1 MESSNHFLHIW
12 QNSELPQ
19 ITMGKRQCKYNNNGN
34 NTKRIAWLININI
47 IYYIIKAGLDAIVA
61 LSDFTKL

>member
-12 QNSELPQ
+12 QNSELPR
-19 ITMGKRQCKYNNNGN
+19 ITMGKRRCKYNNSGN